1 MNITFILIIL
11 LIVLAECTA
20 QSYTNKYHHNGNLHL
35 YLTAVAFYGIVVYL
49 LSKAHKYT
57 SMGIANAIWSAL
69 SIIAVTL
76 TGWLFFN
83 QKICMKQC
91 IAMIIIAI
99 SVGYLIAS
107 SPEPEP

>member
-1 MNITFILIIL
+1 MENPLILIIL

-20 QSYTNKYHHNGNLHL
+20 QAYTNKYHHSGEHYQ
-35 YLTAVAFYGIVVYL
+35 YLTAVAFYGIVVFL

-69 SIIAVTL
+69 SIIAVTM
-76 TGWLFFN
+76 TGCLFFGQRVN
-83 QKICMKQC
+83 SKQC
-91 IAMIIIAI
+91 FAMIVIAV

-107 SPEPEP
+107 MPEPEP